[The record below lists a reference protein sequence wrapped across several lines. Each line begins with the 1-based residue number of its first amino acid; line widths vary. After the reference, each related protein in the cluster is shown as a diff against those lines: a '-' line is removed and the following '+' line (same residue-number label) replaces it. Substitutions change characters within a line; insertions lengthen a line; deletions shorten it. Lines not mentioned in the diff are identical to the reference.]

1 MDDLRI
7 SALRL
12 VVALADFAGRQGG
25 DVVINGDAW
34 KVIERLMSDVEVE
47 ATSGLDRRSQQR
59 VVTEASRPLRI

>member
-12 VVALADFAGRQGG
+12 VIALADFAGRQG
-25 DVVINGDAW
+25 DEVVINGDAW
-34 KVIERLMSDVEVE
+34 KKIERLMADVEVE

-59 VVTEASRPLRI
+59 VIVEASRPLRL